1 MLALAK
7 GRKLV
12 IGDGAQLATLTL
24 GEEWVDIGLNS
35 TNSSA
40 HQKRSRSKRTFPF
53 NLPPGVSVLW
63 PNNVIPYTLT
73 EFPILLIRG

>member
-1 MLALAK
+1 MQRKDISYFVLALAK

-40 HQKRSRSKRTFPF
+40 HQ
-53 NLPPGVSVLW
+53 
-63 PNNVIPYTLT
+63 I
-73 EFPILLIRG
+73 